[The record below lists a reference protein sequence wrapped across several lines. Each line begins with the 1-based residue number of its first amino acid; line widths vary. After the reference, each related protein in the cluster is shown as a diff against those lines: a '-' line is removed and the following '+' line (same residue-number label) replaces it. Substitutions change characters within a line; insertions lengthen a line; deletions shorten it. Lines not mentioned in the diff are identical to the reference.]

1 MMRRARAAVD
11 GAVRAWDGFWFEPI
25 SVAPLALVRIATG
38 LLVLFWTI
46 SLIPDLRPMFT
57 SDGILPDPPS
67 VIGYE
72 GGTWGLLNWFTGDTA
87 VVAAAILLGLS
98 ALLVTIGLA
107 TRVASLAMFVLL
119 LSFERRNPWVLNS
132 GDVLLRLLAFYLV
145 LAPAGAAYSVDA
157 WLRNGRR
164 VVTAPIRAIWPL
176 RLMQVQLSIVYLFAV
191 WGKSGGT
198 WHNGTAVS
206 YAMRIGD
213 VTRFGAPDWFTNS
226 ELLVNVFTFGTLVLE
241 LSLAI
246 LVWNGR
252 LRPWLLLLGIS
263 LHLGIDYSI
272 RVGFFSYAMLALY
285 LSFVPPATAER
296 VLASST
302 AAAGRRLGRLRGR
315 ARAAPEPSA

>member
-1 MMRRARAAVD
+1 MNRARAIVD
-11 GAVRAWDGFWFEPI
+11 DVVRAWNEFWFEPV
-25 SVAPLALVRIATG
+25 SVATLALVRVATG
-38 LLVLFWTI
+38 ALVFFWTL

-57 SDGILPDPPS
+57 STGILPDPPS
-67 VIGYE
+67 VIGFE
-72 GGTWGLLNWFTGDTA
+72 GGTWGLLNWFTSDTA
-87 VVAAAILLGLS
+87 VVAAAVALGVS
-98 ALLVTIGLA
+98 AILVTVGLA
-107 TRVASLAMFVLL
+107 TRLASLAMFVLL

-157 WLRNGRR
+157 WWRAGKRM
-164 VVTAPIRAIWPL
+164 VAAPARAIWPL
-176 RLMQVQLSIVYLFAV
+176 RLMQIQLSIVYLFAV
-191 WGKSGGT
+191 WGKSGVT

-206 YAMRIGD
+206 YAVRIAD
-213 VTRFGAPDWFTNS
+213 VRRFGAPDWFTNS
-226 ELLVNVFTFGTLVLE
+226 ELLVNVFTYGTLVLE
-241 LSLAI
+241 ISLAI

-296 VLASST
+296 IFASVT
-302 AAAGRRLGRLRGR
+302 AAAGRRGARLRGR
-315 ARAAPEPSA
+315 PRPAPEPSA